1 MIIYKPTPKIA
12 AMTFDLDDTLYHNWP
27 YLIEAEKGLL
37 NYISERYPDSSHLHK
52 DDWQQF
58 KHRALRDDPTLFSD
72 MGELRRT
79 VLNEGLK
86 QGGYTGSALKN
97 AVDDCFEWFYYQRS
111 NFKVSDTVVA
121 VLSALA
127 KKLPLIAI
135 TNGNVNTKQIG
146 IDDYFQTVLKASRN
160 SPMKPHPHMF
170 DEAAGLLATSRE
182 KILHVGDNLVKDVWG
197 ASISGF
203 STAWH
208 ACDRKMDIRAE
219 PVKILPNLEVH
230 QLEEL
235 THLV

>member
-27 YLIEAEKGLL
+27 YLIEAERGLL

>member
-1 MIIYKPTPKIA
+1 VIIYKPTPKIA

-27 YLIEAEKGLL
+27 YLVEAEKGLL

-170 DEAAGLLATSRE
+170 DEAAGLLARSRE

-197 ASISGF
+197 ASIAGF

>member
-27 YLIEAEKGLL
+27 YLVEAEKGLL
-37 NYISERYPDSSHLHK
+37 NYISERYPGSSHLHK
-52 DDWQQF
+52 GDWQQF

-170 DEAAGLLATSRE
+170 DEAAGLLARSRE